1 MQQTTPATHRRP
13 APTVRAD
20 VDAARRDLGDCTVS
34 RFPHSADCYS
44 ARAEIEARISD
55 LMRELVPEGVD
66 ARFVSD
72 DAISCSDAEVLQD
85 LLAAARWTA
94 DSADRSTYSGVCDG
108 DSALDSIKVIER
120 AMRTR
125 GIPIPAWS

>member
-1 MQQTTPATHRRP
+1 MQATPSTQRRP
-13 APTVRAD
+13 APSVRAD
-20 VDAARRDLGDCTVS
+20 IDAARRELGGCTVS
-34 RFPHSADCYS
+34 SFPRSADCYA

-55 LMRELVPEGVD
+55 LMRELVPAGVD

-72 DAISCSDAEVLQD
+72 EAISCSDAEVLQD

-108 DSALDSIKVIER
+108 DFALDSIEAIER
-120 AMRTR
+120 VMRTR
-125 GIPIPAWS
+125 GIPVPAWI